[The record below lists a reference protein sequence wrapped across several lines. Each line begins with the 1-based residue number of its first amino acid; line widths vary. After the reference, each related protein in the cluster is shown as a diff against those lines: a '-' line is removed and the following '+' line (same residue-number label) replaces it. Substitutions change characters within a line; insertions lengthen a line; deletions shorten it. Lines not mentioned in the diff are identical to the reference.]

1 VPGGTAQFALDSAV
15 VNFEMQCKPHLKQ
28 TKGLDEL
35 LKLLTDVMLTN
46 SMQRRLQ

>member
-1 VPGGTAQFALDSAV
+1 VPGGTAQFALDSAAA
-15 VNFEMQCKPHLKQ
+15 NFEMQCKPLLKQ

-35 LKLLTDVMLTN
+35 LKLLNDVMLTN